1 MRPILTV
8 LACAAVLLAGPAL
21 AAPKGGGSSAPATS
35 TVEVSALVVPVAGPD
50 RRLLNYLFL
59 RVTVD
64 AADGTSANNLR
75 ERTHMLRDSMVRALH
90 RQPITA
96 PSATGPYDLAR
107 ATATLTEAV
116 RTSGVR
122 ARVNRVRI
130 DSAEPLR
137 R

>member
-1 MRPILTV
+1 MRPNLAV

-21 AAPKGGGSSAPATS
+21 AAPKAGGSSTPQTNS
-35 TVEVSALVVPVAGPD
+35 VEVAALVVPVSGPD

-64 AADGTSANNLR
+64 GADASSANVMR

-96 PSATGPYDLAR
+96 PSPSGPYDLAR

-122 ARVNRVRI
+122 ARITRVRI
-130 DSAEPLR
+130 DSAEALR

>member
-1 MRPILTV
+1 MRPILAALAGLLV
-8 LACAAVLLAGPAL
+8 LTAGPAL
-21 AAPKGGGSSAPATS
+21 AAPKGGGSSTPQTNS
-35 TVEVSALVVPVAGPD
+35 VEVAALVVPVSGPD

-64 AADGTSANNLR
+64 GADPSSANTLR
-75 ERTHMLRDSMVRALH
+75 ERMHILRDSMVRALH

-96 PSATGPYDLAR
+96 ASASGPFDLAR
-107 ATATLTEAV
+107 ATATLTEAA
-116 RTSGVR
+116 RSSGVR
-122 ARVNRVRI
+122 ARVTRVRI

>member
-1 MRPILTV
+1 MRPILAA
-8 LACAAVLLAGPAL
+8 LALSALAIAWPAAA
-21 AAPKGGGSSAPATS
+21 AAPKAGGTAAQTNS
-35 TVEVSALVVPVAGPD
+35 VEVSALVVPVANAD

-64 AADGTSANNLR
+64 AADGTSANALR

-96 PSATGPYDLAR
+96 TSASGPYDLAR
-107 ATATLTEAV
+107 ATATLTEAA
-116 RTSGVR
+116 RASGVR
-122 ARVNRVRI
+122 ARIQRVRI